1 MNLFKTSKEIEKNMD
16 IFRESKEIKISM
28 SLFEK
33 KKDAEEKPK
42 DKPEVN

>member
-1 MNLFKTSKEIEKNMD
+1 MNLFKTSKELEKNMD
-16 IFRESKEIKISM
+16 LFGESKEFKISM